1 MDKFLIKK
9 AKVAEQRPP
18 TQSVESDGSE
28 SDTAGEKK
36 DPKRKFRKEWLT
48 QFNWLKEQNGSAYCT
63 ACEKSMVNHVAK
75 LKRHTEQ
82 SSHVQN
88 VIKKKGQV
96 KLDSFLK
103 EQNDTLEKQIRNA
116 EFSLVMFI
124 IAHNLP
130 FILMDYL
137 PNLLA
142 VCCPDSKIAQSLRCG
157 RTKSTQ
163 LAEILGNEAMKR
175 IVSDLRTCKFS
186 LIVDETTDVSTT
198 KCLVLVVSNGL
209 TLEELI

>member
-9 AKVAEQRPP
+9 AKVVEQRPP

-116 EFSLVMFI
+116 EFSLVI
-124 IAHNLP
+124 RVLSGLKNS
-130 FILMDYL
+130 
-137 PNLLA
+137 A
-142 VCCPDSKIAQSLRCG
+142 VFTLRQNQIDPAS
-157 RTKSTQ
+157 RDFRERS
-163 LAEILGNEAMKR
+163 NEENS
-175 IVSDLRTCKFS
+175 IGSQNV
-186 LIVDETTDVSTT
+186 
-198 KCLVLVVSNGL
+198 
-209 TLEELI
+209 